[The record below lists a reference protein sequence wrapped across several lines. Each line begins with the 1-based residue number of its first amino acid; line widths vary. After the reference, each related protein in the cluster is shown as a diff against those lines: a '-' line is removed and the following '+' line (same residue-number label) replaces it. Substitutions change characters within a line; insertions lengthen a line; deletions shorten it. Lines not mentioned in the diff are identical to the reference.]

1 MVAFQPQ
8 ADPHPVRGSRLWPG
22 IGQPGVSLAHQESN
36 LLEMEI
42 SSQFLEMCQRSG
54 PGWGVRVAAQA
65 GRGALERV
73 WRGAWAPPHT
83 LCTIHRRSL

>member
-1 MVAFQPQ
+1 MKTLVVAFQPQ

-42 SSQFLEMCQRSG
+42 SSQFLEMCQRLG
-54 PGWGVRVAAQA
+54 PGWGVRVAGSQA

-73 WRGAWAPPHT
+73 WRGAWAPTHT
-83 LCTIHRRSL
+83 LRYT